1 MAQFVN
7 SNERSQKNEPNEH
20 TPLNGQNGR
29 QIPFRSAQNG
39 FPDGQNMPPFLPGQ
53 DGKPFPA
60 GQNLPPFA
68 PGSNGSQFI
77 SGPLKSPTPSGL
89 SGTRPLPEH
98 QEGVLAAGATG
109 NLPHP
114 SASLA
119 GPSGSLVQPASQEI
133 PTGGTTGQIT
143 KVLSERR
150 STLRQWRLFEVV
162 LAFIVD
168 ALLLYAAFQLAYALR
183 YQLFFDNPLIG
194 HIRSNMGGIRNDRPG
209 SPSSFLAL
217 EIGIIVGSLLIF
229 ILRGLY
235 SIRLSGNLLLQMRQV
250 VTSLTFGLAV
260 LVTYYFVFQPPSSS
274 RLLVPFIWVCSIVTL
289 CLGRMVLSLL
299 MGLLHSLGLGERR
312 LLVVG
317 SGRLGKMIM
326 QHIAASPNLGYSI
339 VGFLHDT
346 HEPAGDFG
354 RFRMLGTLDDLAMV
368 IRGFQVDEVIIAL
381 PSELHQQTIR
391 SVRLCERLG
400 ASFMLVPELYELS
413 LSRIDMVAIEGIPLL
428 GIKQKQINTVQRA
441 IMRLTDIAGAV
452 LVLVLGSPL
461 WLCFALLIKWT
472 SPGEIVFSQPR
483 VGAGGRLFQCYKFR
497 SMYKNA
503 EQMQAALLAQNE
515 AQGPIFKMRD
525 DPRVTSIGRFLRR
538 TSLDEIP
545 QLFNVIKGDMSLVG
559 PRPPLPREVAQYEE
573 WQKGRLAVK
582 PGLTGLW
589 QVRGRS
595 DLSFDEGVLMDLY
608 YIENWSLRLY
618 YHILLR
624 TVPAV
629 LFSRGAY

>member
-7 SNERSQKNEPNEH
+7 SNEQPHTNE
-20 TPLNGQNGR
+20 QNR
-29 QIPFRSAQNG
+29 NG
-39 FPDGQNMPPFLPGQ
+39 FPGEQRGNLSPGGLNGNPFPVMPDRSPLPGAPGGQQFLPGQ
-53 DGKPFPA
+53 PGNMFLPGRDGNPFPA
-60 GQNLPPFA
+60 LPNHTQFPTGMPDQRFPNGTNGTA
-68 PGSNGSQFI
+68 PLVGIPEI
-77 SGPLKSPTPSGL
+77 S
-89 SGTRPLPEH
+89 
-98 QEGVLAAGATG
+98 
-109 NLPHP
+109 
-114 SASLA
+114 
-119 GPSGSLVQPASQEI
+119 
-133 PTGGTTGQIT
+133 TGGTTGQIT
-143 KVLSERR
+143 KVISARR
-150 STLRQWRLFEVV
+150 STRRQWRVFEVT
-162 LAFIVD
+162 LALIVD
-168 ALLLYAAFQLAYALR
+168 ALLLYAAFSLAYYLR
-183 YQLFFDNPLIG
+183 YKILLGSELIEYL
-194 HIRSNMGGIRNDRPG
+194 RSNFVGGREKDQFTPI
-209 SPSSFLAL
+209 SSSLQV
-217 EIGIIVGSLLIF
+217 GIILGGMLIL
-229 ILRGLY
+229 ILRGIY
-235 SIRLSGNLLLQMRQV
+235 SIRLSGNVLLQMRHII
-250 VTSLTFGLAV
+250 TSLTLGLSLLIA
-260 LVTYYFVFQPPSSS
+260 YFFVFPSASSS
-274 RLLVPFIWVCSIVTL
+274 RLLVPFVWICAVVTL

-299 MGLLHSLGLGERR
+299 MGLLHRLGLGETR

-326 QHIAASPNLGYSI
+326 QHIAATPNLGYSI
-339 VGFLHDT
+339 VGFLHDM
-346 HEPAGDFG
+346 HEPSGDFG
-354 RFRMLGTLDDLAMV
+354 RFRTLGTLEDLALV
-368 IRGFQVDEVIIAL
+368 IRSWQVDEVIIAL

-413 LSRIDMVAIEGIPLL
+413 LSRIDITAIEGIPLL
-428 GIKQKQINTVQRA
+428 GIKQKQINRVQRA
-441 IMRLTDIAGAV
+441 IMRATDIVGAV
-452 LVLVLGSPL
+452 LALLLGSPI
-461 WLCFALLIKWT
+461 WLCFALLIKLT
-472 SPGEIVFSQPR
+472 SPGEVVFSQPR
-483 VGAGGRLFQCYKFR
+483 VGAGERQFKCYKFR

-515 AQGPIFKMRD
+515 AQGPIFKMKD
-525 DPRVTSIGRFLRR
+525 DPRVTGIGKFLRR

-618 YHILLR
+618 YHILMR